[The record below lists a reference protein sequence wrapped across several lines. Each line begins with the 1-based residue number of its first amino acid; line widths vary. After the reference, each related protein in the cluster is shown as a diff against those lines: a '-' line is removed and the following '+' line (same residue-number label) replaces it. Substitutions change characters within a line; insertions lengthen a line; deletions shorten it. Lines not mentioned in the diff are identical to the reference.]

1 MARALPSTRNRLI
14 FDRAE
19 ALDPSGRLNYQIV
32 VNWLIAE
39 HRTQGT
45 MQLLVN
51 MGDIE
56 RFWFF
61 EANDPAGLE
70 RTEELFDRLAVPVFE
85 VGGR

>member
-1 MARALPSTRNRLI
+1 VRTDIPLFI
-14 FDRAE
+14 FDRTE
-19 ALDPSGRLNYQIV
+19 KLDPNGRLDYRIV

-39 HRTQGT
+39 HKTQGT

-61 EANDPAGLE
+61 QANDPTQLA
-70 RTEELFDRLAVPVFE
+70 RTEEFFARLAVPALAE
-85 VGGR
+85 E